1 MFDNTEKG
9 ELLQK
14 RYKDFF
20 ADNFFDP
27 RLDVTFLKTIE
38 LIPNEA
44 QRTKVNPDIALDM
57 LYSTEPEPFG
67 ILQADYYTD
76 IEETGI
82 HTECECYDMSAT
94 LANFTAISLHD
105 KDELPSLT
113 DDTYNIGC
121 LLRLSSPECKTPDI
135 EDELPNLFTTA
146 NTSIR

>member
-1 MFDNTEKG
+1 M
-9 ELLQK
+9 
-14 RYKDFF
+14 
-20 ADNFFDP
+20 
-27 RLDVTFLKTIE
+27 
-38 LIPNEA
+38 
-44 QRTKVNPDIALDM
+44 
-57 LYSTEPEPFG
+57 
-67 ILQADYYTD
+67 QADYYTD

-135 EDELPNLFTTA
+135 EDELPNLFYYGEYFNPLSERFAEAATKDEKCRSWYRCG
-146 NTSIR
+146 NWPDGF